1 VIILVADTSV
11 LIDLERGNLLHRT
24 LAGPDTIATPDL
36 LYARELAEYNGPELL
51 RLGLQLLELNAEE
64 LGLVQTLRS
73 SIPKL
78 SIPDCAAYVGAL
90 REDHILMTGD
100 GLLRQHATATNVD
113 HHGVLWLLDRLNI
126 SGAASTQEL
135 HAGLTIIA
143 GHPRCRLPRDEL
155 QARLNTWANMSE
167 HKFDI

>member
-11 LIDLERGNLLHRT
+11 LIDLERGNLLHRA

-36 LYARELAEYNGPELL
+36 LYVRELADFNGPELL
-51 RLGLQLLELNAEE
+51 QLGLQLLELNAEE

-90 REDHILMTGD
+90 REDHILLAGD
-100 GLLRQHATATNVD
+100 GLLRKHAHATSVK
-113 HHGVLWLLDRLNI
+113 HHGVLWLLDRL
-126 SGAASTQEL
+126 GASSTATSQEL
-135 HAGLTIIA
+135 HTGLTLIA
-143 GHPRCRLPRDEL
+143 NHPRCRLPREEIL
-155 QARLNTWANMSE
+155 PRLEAWAF
-167 HKFDI
+167 K